1 MHPTVMW
8 AKLEAMVEGARIAS
22 RQLWGAAAV

>member
-1 MHPTVMW
+1 MW

-22 RQLWGAAAV
+22 RQLWPAAA